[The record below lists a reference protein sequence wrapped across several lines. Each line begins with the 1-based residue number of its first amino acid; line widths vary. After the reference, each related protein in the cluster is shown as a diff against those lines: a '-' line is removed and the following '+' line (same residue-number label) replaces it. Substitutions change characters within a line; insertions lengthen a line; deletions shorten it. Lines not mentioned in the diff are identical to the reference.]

1 MTNDRVDLL
10 TVVMHE
16 LGHLLGYD
24 HSDDEG
30 DLMAPMLGPSQSP
43 TASDLASLSLNPSL
57 NPSLNLSPNHLQNPT
72 PQRSLLSRSVRPA
85 SGIGSDAT
93 QPQSQTPSLPDA
105 TDLFAALAL
114 DRSEE
119 TRQPRR
125 SRRSRLERY
134 ERELDAWFAELAEER
149 L

>member
-1 MTNDRVDLL
+1 
-10 TVVMHE
+10 
-16 LGHLLGYD
+16 
-24 HSDDEG
+24 
-30 DLMAPMLGPSQSP
+30 
-43 TASDLASLSLNPSL
+43 
-57 NPSLNLSPNHLQNPT
+57 
-72 PQRSLLSRSVRPA
+72 
-85 SGIGSDAT
+85 
-93 QPQSQTPSLPDA
+93 
-105 TDLFAALAL
+105 LFAALAL